1 MSVSDPPETRSQE
14 LEKLLEERNQQ
25 IQELVDRLNIDCEQ
39 DNQIHLEL
47 QEKDRLLQEKQCQLE
62 ELKGQWESERAELV
76 KPALQQ
82 VNSQLEELKE
92 TVRNIWF

>member
-1 MSVSDPPETRSQE
+1 M
-14 LEKLLEERNQQ
+14 
-25 IQELVDRLNIDCEQ
+25 DRLNIDCEQ

-62 ELKGQWESERAELV
+62 ELKGQWETERAELV
-76 KPALQQ
+76 RPALQQ

-92 TVRNIWF
+92 TVRNIFLILIKRGKKPNLYICCI